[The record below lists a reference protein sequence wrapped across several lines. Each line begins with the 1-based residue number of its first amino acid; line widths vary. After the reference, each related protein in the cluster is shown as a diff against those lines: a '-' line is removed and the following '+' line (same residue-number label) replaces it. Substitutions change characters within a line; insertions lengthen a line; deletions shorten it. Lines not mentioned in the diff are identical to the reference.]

1 MYPKICGFVP
11 ATNFQ
16 VKGQQKKP
24 VTPYILYSSE
34 IRRTIAEQ
42 NKTSS
47 FGEISRIVGEKVSH
61 QALRSK
67 LICSFLPVPFSLS
80 CSTAFSLFAA
90 TPPAYSSPLLTLV
103 CGASCDQRPKS
114 RTRNGYQIFSS
125 EVWVRVKGEVK
136 SGNFAEVSREIGNQV
151 MRWRTNC
158 YIVVSWKVHLS
169 LICRAV
175 FVSS

>member
-1 MYPKICGFVP
+1 MSAASFLPKASPMDIDNEDSLDAPPSVGSNDATPSTPAQKKVCRSSTYIHIFLSSLSNP
-11 ATNFQ
+11 ATNFK

-90 TPPAYSSPLLTLV
+90 TPPAYSSTNPGLRCLL
-103 CGASCDQRPKS
+103 
-114 RTRNGYQIFSS
+114 
-125 EVWVRVKGEVK
+125 
-136 SGNFAEVSREIGNQV
+136 
-151 MRWRTNC
+151 
-158 YIVVSWKVHLS
+158 
-169 LICRAV
+169 
-175 FVSS
+175 

>member
-1 MYPKICGFVP
+1 MSEKLLAEFLAGRALFLSSLSNP

-67 LICSFLPVPFSLS
+67 LICLFLPVPFSLYF
-80 CSTAFSLFAA
+80 ASLLFRCLRLLLLR
-90 TPPAYSSPLLTLV
+90 TPLLTLV

-151 MRWRTNC
+151 MR
-158 YIVVSWKVHLS
+158 
-169 LICRAV
+169 
-175 FVSS
+175 

>member
-1 MYPKICGFVP
+1 MSEKLLAEFLAGRALFLSSLSNP

-67 LICSFLPVPFSLS
+67 LICLFLPVPLLSLS
-80 CSTAFSLFAA
+80 CFTAFSLFAA
-90 TPPAYSSPLLTLV
+90 TPPLLTLV

-151 MRWRTNC
+151 MR
-158 YIVVSWKVHLS
+158 
-169 LICRAV
+169 
-175 FVSS
+175 